1 MFPNET
7 TRYGHMDGKI
17 DRQSREKGKR
27 GNEKEKR
34 KIKRDPY
41 RKMTDSR

>member
-1 MFPNET
+1 
-7 TRYGHMDGKI
+7 MDGKI
-17 DRQSREKGKR
+17 DSRERRGRR